1 MARSRQSASHRLNL
15 GDIFLCQ
22 YLNWSATPSMVTN
35 GMLLGGLGGLIL
47 AFGRPPRRHRW
58 CPFAHL
64 LTAGESG
71 IIQ

>member
-1 MARSRQSASHRLNL
+1 MARSRQSASHCLNL

-22 YLNWSATPSMVTN
+22 YLNWRATLSMDTN
-35 GMLLGGLGGLIL
+35 GMPFGLGGLIL
-47 AFGRPPRRHRW
+47 AFGSPPRRHRW